1 MLLVPIGATPV
12 LSTAMLDFFYD
23 TVKAIQYTQVLVLV
37 CLNVRHTV
45 ICNKRWD
52 FQNCSFLL

>member
-37 CLNVRHTV
+37 CLNVLVRHTI
-45 ICNKRWD
+45 ICNKRWE
-52 FQNCSFLL
+52 F